1 MINNIY
7 KNADK
12 KTLDRIEMSRPCVD
26 GKMSSWWQV
35 GNAFCTQGK
44 DGYYYLY
51 VIEYNSV
58 ERVLHKYY
66 LNSKGKLTDK
76 GKFYRIPTKE
86 SLLSWC
92 AERGI
97 SLSIQDFE

>member
-1 MINNIY
+1 MTSKSIY

-12 KTLDRIEMSRPCVD
+12 KILDRIEMSRPCVD

-76 GKFYRIPTKE
+76 GKFYSIPTKAD
-86 SLLSWC
+86 LIAWC

-97 SLSIQDFE
+97 ETNCNT

>member
-76 GKFYRIPTKE
+76 GKLYSIPAKAD
-86 SLLSWC
+86 LIAC
-92 AERGI
+92 RV
-97 SLSIQDFE
+97 